1 MGLKLRLESFDKSTE
16 NLINE
21 EYSRDLRDDGSV
33 IEQLGLPI
41 EDNVNN
47 GVFDVKP
54 QWVTVLQP
62 YFKHP
67 IQYDKYDY
75 QVAFHYADE
84 WPEDMRTLR
93 WNLCE
98 QSSARQ
104 QDGNWHY
111 TLTPEISG
119 EILRASYQYHGNRLP
134 NAMMRV
140 HLLGGTFDCDLGH
153 VGTTLSFTPQNRQL
167 TQGQAFEVV
176 HPVTPTRH
184 RHKSLKFIGPMPLI
198 IELAVRIEG

>member
-1 MGLKLRLESFDKSTE
+1 MGLKLDLSWYDKSTE
-16 NLINE
+16 EGVGE

-47 GVFDVKP
+47 GEFNVKSH
-54 QWVTVLQP
+54 WVTVLQP
-62 YFKHP
+62 YFKHQ

-75 QVAFHYADE
+75 QISFVYRDE
-84 WPEDMRTLR
+84 WPKDMRTLR
-93 WNLCE
+93 WDLHGHPSAHE
-98 QSSARQ
+98 QNGS
-104 QDGNWHY
+104 WHM
-111 TLTPEISG
+111 TVTPEISG

-153 VGTTLSFTPQNRQL
+153 VGTTLSFTPKNRQL

>member
-1 MGLKLRLESFDKSTE
+1 MGLKLRLSWFEKTADD
-16 NLINE
+16 IAGE

-33 IEQLGLPI
+33 IEQLGLTI

-47 GVFDVKP
+47 GEFNVKSH
-54 QWVTVLQP
+54 WVTVLNP
-62 YFKHP
+62 YFNHK

-75 QVAFHYADE
+75 FVSFDYADE

-93 WNLCE
+93 WDLHGHPSAHE
-98 QSSARQ
+98 QGGS
-104 QDGNWHY
+104 WHM
-111 TLTPEISG
+111 TVTPEISG

-134 NAMMRV
+134 NAMMQV
-140 HLLGGTFDCDLGH
+140 HLLGGTIDCDLGN
-153 VGTTLSFTPQNRQL
+153 VGSTLSFTPQNRQL

-184 RHKSLKFIGPMPLI
+184 SHKSLKFIAPMPLI
-198 IELAVRIEG
+198 IELAVRVDS